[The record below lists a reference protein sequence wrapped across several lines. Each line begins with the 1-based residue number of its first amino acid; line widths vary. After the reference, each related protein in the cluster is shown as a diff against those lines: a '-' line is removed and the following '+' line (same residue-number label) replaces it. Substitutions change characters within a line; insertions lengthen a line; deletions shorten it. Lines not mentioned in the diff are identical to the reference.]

1 MLHNARQGK
10 REGRRGAKLTNESV
24 MLSGWIIRFFTMGG
38 ASCATEAPAEAA
50 APTTSAAEAVIKSIG
65 AEVMWDALVF
75 TAAASAVDDIPLTEG
90 QAVWEVL
97 EAQSVDTT
105 ASVATAVGSAGA
117 PTVSEVEEDA
127 AALLSAGA
135 RGRNIDDDM
144 DTGAGA
150 DAVPALVP
158 AAGIELE
165 LCAAAVV
172 AVDESVAAAALGQD
186 SWGCDLKDG
195 SPMRGCGGGHP
206 PYCGIVPGR
215 ELDVILKKKGVICF

>member
-1 MLHNARQGK
+1 
-10 REGRRGAKLTNESV
+10 
-24 MLSGWIIRFFTMGG
+24 MLSGWMIRFFTIGG

-75 TAAASAVDDIPLTEG
+75 TAAASAVDDILLTEG

-158 AAGIELE
+158 VAGIELE

-172 AVDESVAAAALGQD
+172 AVDESVAAALGQD

-195 SPMRGCGGGHP
+195 SPMSAAAAAAVTYLYGGGYAGGGGLQVLCGGIMLGATAQ
-206 PYCGIVPGR
+206 GG
-215 ELDVILKKKGVICF
+215 GGG